1 MRIVGAG
8 IVVDTFTT
16 DCQRTSRECRKLE
29 KRDEELIKSLV
40 GQDSELKKYY
50 EEHLDLERQLRGLQ
64 HKAVL
69 TPEEDLEKKR
79 IQKVKLAGKD
89 RIMEILAR
97 HRAESA

>member
-1 MRIVGAG
+1 M
-8 IVVDTFTT
+8 D
-16 DCQRTSRECRKLE
+16 
-29 KRDEELIKSLV
+29 KRDEELIEALV

-50 EEHLDLERQLRGLQ
+50 EEHLALEQQLRGLQ

-97 HRAESA
+97 HRAASA